1 MGHGINDAPALK
13 EAVVGVAM
21 GSDTDL
27 ARESADMVLLGNE
40 LVKFTETLAIGR
52 RTRRI
57 IWQNFAG
64 TMGVDVLGIGLAA
77 LGLLNPP
84 SAAFIHVHLN

>member
-1 MGHGINDAPALK
+1 
-13 EAVVGVAM
+13 
-21 GSDTDL
+21 
-27 ARESADMVLLGNE
+27 MVLPGND
-40 LVKFTETLAIGR
+40 LVKFAETLAIAL

-57 IWQNFAG
+57 IWQNFTG
-64 TMGVDVLGIGLAA
+64 TIGVDVLGIGLAA